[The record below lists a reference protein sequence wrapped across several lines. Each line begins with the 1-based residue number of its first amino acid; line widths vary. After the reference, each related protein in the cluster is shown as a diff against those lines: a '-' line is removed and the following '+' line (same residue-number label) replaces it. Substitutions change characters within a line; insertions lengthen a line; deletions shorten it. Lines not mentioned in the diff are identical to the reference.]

1 MHIQFLLANEK
12 IRIFLATRVTRDG
25 KCNRV
30 PLVMRMVLLGI
41 RKICHF
47 NGEIFGGKSYV
58 ARQTRDVAKE
68 ATFKHL
74 IQTGLHT
81 GRKRIPSGVLIL
93 FSEYKLYSTYSVI
106 FKLE

>member
-1 MHIQFLLANEK
+1 MKKFEFSLQPESLVTVSATEFLWWWEWFYSEYAEYATSMG
-12 IRIFLATRVTRDG
+12 RFLA
-25 KCNRV
+25 
-30 PLVMRMVLLGI
+30 
-41 RKICHF
+41 
-47 NGEIFGGKSYV
+47 E
-58 ARQTRDVAKE
+58 TRDVAKE

>member
-1 MHIQFLLANEK
+1 MQPSSSGDENGF
-12 IRIFLATRVTRDG
+12 TRNTQ
-25 KCNRV
+25 NM
-30 PLVMRMVLLGI
+30 PLQW
-41 RKICHF
+41 
-47 NGEIFGGKSYV
+47 EIFGGKSYV

-74 IQTGLHT
+74 IQTGLHA